1 MPRLQGLSFKAEE
14 RSGTDAALRTDTEK
28 SGSCLLQKYG
38 ERMRLRWKKIR
49 SRVHENTKK
58 YMVRVT
64 KSGAEQNPSIKDI

>member
-1 MPRLQGLSFKAEE
+1 
-14 RSGTDAALRTDTEK
+14 
-28 SGSCLLQKYG
+28 
-38 ERMRLRWKKIR
+38 MRLRWKKIR